1 MFTYILR
8 TRILHT
14 LHTAHNL
21 DQSEASSSAIES
33 SAKEPTTGSKDDDD
47 EDDSDSDDEGFGK
60 THVLLVFG
68 IFKRVSFN
76 DFRPTHASPSSSFRK
91 KKPPKP

>member
-1 MFTYILR
+1 MITYILR
-8 TRILHT
+8 TQILYT

-47 EDDSDSDDEGFGK
+47 DDDSDSDDEGFGK
-60 THVLLVFG
+60 THVLLIFG
-68 IFKRVSFN
+68 IF
-76 DFRPTHASPSSSFRK
+76 
-91 KKPPKP
+91 